1 MSLMEE
7 MLLRWRAC
15 RLLSKED
22 ILTSLSNS
30 GCSSIRGR
38 FPVRDETDLK
48 INYNFATTR
57 LLMRYF
63 QPTDISIKSGVSARD
78 ISYLHQQ
85 YPCTYDLCCQTQRKT
100 TSKQRL
106 APRKCSYSFFLN
118 SSDSSGRSNNSMKA
132 VTTIFTLRPPKIET
146 GVNRRCSENRNR
158 ERHSWHQRHSRV
170 YEPASRR
177 TRGYN
182 DPLRPSLGGKYQCL

>member
-38 FPVRDETDLK
+38 FPVRNETDLK

-85 YPCTYDLCCQTQRKT
+85 YPCRYYLCCQT
-100 TSKQRL
+100 
-106 APRKCSYSFFLN
+106 
-118 SSDSSGRSNNSMKA
+118 
-132 VTTIFTLRPPKIET
+132 
-146 GVNRRCSENRNR
+146 
-158 ERHSWHQRHSRV
+158 
-170 YEPASRR
+170 
-177 TRGYN
+177 
-182 DPLRPSLGGKYQCL
+182 